1 MKFFTVLAS
10 SFLLFFTS
18 ILILGVVSGSEFDV
32 ETSIT
37 IEAPQVVVLKELIDF
52 GNYYKWCSN
61 ITKSDYNPDTQLRET
76 TYIMDKHPVN
86 IREKVQPILSE
97 NIILFSEQNGKKR
110 GYIQNIVNEIHLKDN
125 ADGTTEVRW
134 EINYTLKPMLSK
146 ILNIFVIKPVLKQML
161 DENLNGLKRIIER

>member
-10 SFLLFFTS
+10 AFLLFFTS

-146 ILNIFVIKPVLKQML
+146 ILNIFVIKPALKQML
-161 DENLNGLKRIIER
+161 DENLNGLKKIIER

>member
-10 SFLLFFTS
+10 AFLLFFTS
-18 ILILGVVSGSEFDV
+18 ILILGVVSGSEFGVD
-32 ETSIT
+32 TSIT

-61 ITKSDYNPDTQLRET
+61 ITKSEYNPDTQLRES
-76 TYIMDKHPVN
+76 TYIMDKHSVN
-86 IREKVQPILSE
+86 MHEKVQVILSE

-110 GYIQNIVNEIHLKDN
+110 GYIQNIVNEIHLEEN
-125 ADGTTEVRW
+125 SDGTTEVQW
-134 EINYTLKPMLSK
+134 EISYTLKPMLSK
-146 ILNIFVIKPVLKQML
+146 ILNIFVIKPALKQML